1 MKRTVLL
8 IAACAFAL
16 FAVAAAAC
24 GGDDD
29 SSTPTATAR
38 AATATSGASATAKP
52 SATTGGSAV
61 AGATTTA
68 SGLKYVDHVVG
79 TGAAPLKCQIVTI
92 EYVGTLANGTKFD
105 ASADHGGSYT
115 FQFGIGRVVQGMDE
129 GISTMKVGGKRTLY
143 IPSALAYG
151 TQGYGP
157 IPANTDIVFDVTL
170 LKIAP
175 SNNNCG

>member
-1 MKRTVLL
+1 MV
-8 IAACAFAL
+8 ACAFAL
-16 FAVAAAAC
+16 FAVAAGAC

-29 SSTPTATAR
+29 SSTPTSTAR
-38 AATATSGASATAKP
+38 AGTATSGASSTAKP
-52 SATTGGSAV
+52 SATTGGAAS
-61 AGATTTA
+61 GATTTA
-68 SGLKYVDHVVG
+68 SGLKYIDHVVG
-79 TGAAPLKCQIVTI
+79 TGATPLKCQIVTI

-115 FQFGIGRVVQGMDE
+115 FQIGIGRVVPGMDE
-129 GISTMKVGGKRTLY
+129 GVATMRVGGKRTLY

-151 TQGYGP
+151 VRGNGP
-157 IPANTDIVFDVTL
+157 IPPNTDIVFDVTL